1 MGLPHRPRLVLFL
14 SALLLASVCAPRARA
29 ADGGAQ
35 PPRILAPGAKVAAP
49 GAKVAAPG
57 PKGSAPGPKGAAQ
70 VVKKGAKAPKAPK
83 ATKKPRTTTVVLYQL
98 NRHDESFTLR
108 QKDMQGRPPKGF
120 QKRFD
125 RFLRCHYTNKTHAM
139 NLRLARLLY
148 QTGRHW
154 PGQRVEVVSGY
165 RAPTVAKNPH
175 SPHMK
180 GLACDFRVA
189 GVKNT
194 ELRDYLRGNM
204 KKVGVGYYPNSSFV
218 HLDVRKDRSAFWID
232 YSGPGERANYS
243 QSPNEDLKTGRA
255 ETYRPTKI
263 GDDWIND
270 APPDKSVPADD
281 ETEAKGATATAPG
294 PASPGAG
301 PAMAGRPA
309 QPSSSAT
316 P

>member
-1 MGLPHRPRLVLFL
+1 MGLPHSPRLVLLL
-14 SALLLASVCAPRARA
+14 STLLLAGASAPRALA

-35 PPRILAPGAKVAAP
+35 LPRVLAPAAKVAP
-49 GAKVAAPG
+49 KRVAKG
-57 PKGSAPGPKGAAQ
+57 PSKP
-70 VVKKGAKAPKAPK
+70 
-83 ATKKPRTTTVVLYQL
+83 KKPRTTTVVLYQL
-98 NRHDESFTLR
+98 NRHDSFTLR

-120 QKRFD
+120 NKRFD

-139 NLRLARLLY
+139 NPRLARLLY

-194 ELRDYLRGNM
+194 ELRDYLRSNM

-232 YSGPGERANYS
+232 YSGPGERAMYS
-243 QSPNEDLKTGRA
+243 QTPGEDLKTGRA
-255 ETYRPTKI
+255 ETYHPTKI

>member
-1 MGLPHRPRLVLFL
+1 MVSSSAPRLVLLAAF
-14 SALLLASVCAPRARA
+14 LLLGASARPVRA

-35 PPRILAPGAKVAAP
+35 PPRILSPGAKPAAKPPVAA
-49 GAKVAAPG
+49 KAAPKTPARPPSAAKG
-57 PKGSAPGPKGAAQ
+57 PKAKGPKAA
-70 VVKKGAKAPKAPK
+70 KR
-83 ATKKPRTTTVVLYQL
+83 PRTTTVVLYHL
-98 NRHDESFTLR
+98 NRRESFTLR
-108 QKDMQGRPPKGF
+108 QKDVQGRPSKGF

-139 NLRLARLLY
+139 NPRLARLLY
-148 QTGRHW
+148 QAGRHW

-165 RAPTVAKNPH
+165 RSPTVAKNPH

-194 ELRDYLRGNM
+194 ELRDYLRANM

-232 YSGPGERANYS
+232 YSGPGERAMYS
-243 QSPNEDLKTGRA
+243 QNPGDDLKSGRA
-255 ETYRPTKI
+255 ETYHPTKI
-263 GDDWIND
+263 GDDFIND
-270 APPDKSVPADD
+270 APPDKSVPSDD
-281 ETEAKGATATAPG
+281 ETEAKGAAATTPG
-294 PASPGAG
+294 PASPGAS
-301 PAMAGRPA
+301 PALAGQPHKPA
-309 QPSSSAT
+309 QSAT

>member
-1 MGLPHRPRLVLFL
+1 MVFSSASRLFLL
-14 SALLLASVCAPRARA
+14 SALLLAGLSAGPARA

-35 PPRILAPGAKVAAP
+35 PPRILPPGGRPAASAKPPSTAATKAPAKP
-49 GAKVAAPG
+49 PL
-57 PKGSAPGPKGAAQ
+57 
-70 VVKKGAKAPKAPK
+70 AKAAKGTKGTKAKGP
-83 ATKKPRTTTVVLYQL
+83 KKPRTTTVILYHL
-98 NRHDESFTLR
+98 NRRDSFTLR

-139 NLRLARLLY
+139 NPRLVRLLY

-154 PGQRVEVVSGY
+154 PGQRIEVVSGY
-165 RAPTVAKNPH
+165 RSPTVAKNPH
-175 SPHMK
+175 SPHMQ

-194 ELRDYLRGNM
+194 ELRDYLRGNL

-232 YSGPGERANYS
+232 YSGPGERAMYS
-243 QSPNEDLKTGRA
+243 QNPGDDLKSGRA
-255 ETYRPTKI
+255 ESYHPTKI

-281 ETEAKGATATAPG
+281 ETEAKGATATGPG
-294 PASPGAG
+294 PASPGAS
-301 PAMAGRPA
+301 PALAGHAQKPA
-309 QPSSSAT
+309 QSAT